1 MTQSRQLVL
10 IVLLL
15 SAAAALV
22 YYVLDEPS
30 LSSFSMALF
39 LIVIW
44 APVKGV
50 IYRRLGGKKPY
61 QSALVAN
68 ASSELI
74 GLPFRLALSF
84 FPLMA
89 VSFFI
94 SGVIETLALL
104 AMGTAT
110 NLKRCLFIAF
120 YGSLVVHL
128 ITTGWF
134 AAHRSLA
141 VGIPFIVVGVVL
153 FHLPALYSDRFIEA
167 SGS

>member
-1 MTQSRQLVL
+1 VTEGRQILL

-15 SAAAALV
+15 GVISALTFF
-22 YYVLDEPS
+22 VLHEPS
-30 LSSFSMALF
+30 LSSFAMALF

-50 IYRRLGGKKPY
+50 LFRRLGGKKPY
-61 QSALVAN
+61 WSALAAN
-68 ASSELI
+68 ASSELV
-74 GLPFRLALSF
+74 GLPFHLALSF

-89 VSFFI
+89 ASFLI
-94 SGVIETLALL
+94 TGAIETLTLFV
-104 AMGTAT
+104 MGTAAT
-110 NLKRCLFIAF
+110 FKRCLFIGL

-128 ITTGWF
+128 ISTGWF
-134 AAHRSLA
+134 ASHRSLTL
-141 VGIPFIVVGVVL
+141 GIPFIVVGIVL

>member
-15 SAAAALV
+15 SAVVALA

-30 LSSFSMALF
+30 LSTVGMALL

-61 QSALVAN
+61 QSALAAN

-94 SGVIETLALL
+94 SGVIETIVLIV
-104 AMGTAT
+104 MGTAI
-110 NLKRCLFIAF
+110 NLKRCLFVAF

-134 AAHRSLA
+134 AAHRSLT
-141 VGIPFIVVGVVL
+141 VGIPFIAVGIVL

-167 SGS
+167 SDS